1 MIPARLGSKRIKN
14 KNLRLLGDKP
24 LIQHV
29 IDTIKEVKLFDK
41 IYINSESDKFAEIA
55 EKNNIN
61 FYKRPENLSSD
72 NATNDE
78 FVRDFLNNNNCE
90 NIFQILPTS
99 PFISSKDI
107 INFYNYYFDQSC
119 DTLISQKEVRIE
131 CTINNK
137 PINFEKN
144 KQTPPSQHLTPIMA
158 YACSLMAW
166 KSNIFLNN
174 MNKYNCAYHGPDGNT
189 DYFKLDGL
197 ATIDIDEEFDFIL
210 AEYIY
215 KSNHS

>member
-174 MNKYNCAYHGPDGNT
+174 MIKYNCAYHGPEGNT